1 MPEPSPLR
9 SSAEVLKVV
18 FLVDGKPDHKDIH
31 SSTPIPVMIQV
42 SGGSE
47 EFLFSK
53 SISLFYLGFN
63 GATQD
68 GGERG

>member
-31 SSTPIPVMIQV
+31 STTSIPVIIQV
-42 SGGSE
+42 RGGTE
-47 EFLFSK
+47 EFVAF
-53 SISLFYLGFN
+53 F
-63 GATQD
+63 
-68 GGERG
+68 

>member
-31 SSTPIPVMIQV
+31 STKPIPEMIQV
-42 SGGSE
+42 RGGSE
-47 EFLFSK
+47 EFF
-53 SISLFYLGFN
+53 FF
-63 GATQD
+63 
-68 GGERG
+68 

>member
-31 SSTPIPVMIQV
+31 STTSIPVMIQV
-42 SGGSE
+42 SRGTEGFVAYFKSI
-47 EFLFSK
+47 FLF
-53 SISLFYLGFN
+53 FRN
-63 GATQD
+63 
-68 GGERG
+68 